1 MGKLKRGRKNQKSR
15 LNPIG
20 KSPNS
25 TADQKKDENLRQSK
39 ILPLINKLTSKVPNE
54 KAMAL
59 SAITVIA
66 EDPRMRTLLLKEKLI
81 PIVLEQC
88 LNDSNDEIVVESFGL
103 LRNLSIEEGY
113 DVITYLWRSNIWVT
127 IEASLSKIAH
137 SFKYIHDPT
146 STDKSTDKTK
156 LTLLYDF
163 TENIFSLVITL
174 ASGSQDIYDSIFDKM
189 DTVLTLVF
197 DLIKVQINPETK
209 LKFTTKLFNSCLE
222 FIYEFSSESL
232 EFVNKLISNEDFNL
246 EKINEYVNN
255 QSNRLGMVYVEGIKF
270 NYNEIATAGKSQQSL
285 SAEILLKIFDL
296 LHNIDLNKLVEDLI
310 KAEKQPIQK
319 DTNPKDVLKNLQDD
333 AKLQAK
339 SDLTCLE
346 VALDIITSTFEYLS
360 VNETNPSQPIDLSN
374 EILEI
379 LISKIYPL
387 LSELIKF
394 ELTNN
399 GVLLLLSKVSVSI
412 NNLTWLMLSN
422 ESIPTPWFEACL
434 QLWDLFIQVS
444 SKLSDEETQKIT
456 LNILWGIAKSLGP
469 EIRNKVQ
476 TEMIQNLIAKG
487 QEISNNNNEKDKD
500 IDEKLELYLS
510 IVGFVGSLAPIIGNI
525 EITSAIGEF
534 LMSSLELCTSTNP
547 VANEVVIETLNSIYD
562 IFCDKNFDYDEP
574 VFVQQK
580 YLQRLIAIEP
590 KIKAMYKKID
600 KNKYEQLKVKGEEA
614 WTNLGRFIKYKE
626 SE

>member
-15 LNPIG
+15 LNPMG

-66 EDPRMRTLLLKEKLI
+66 EDAKMRTILLKEKLI

-103 LRNLSIEEGY
+103 LRNIAIEEGY
-113 DVITYLWRSNIWVT
+113 DIITYLWRCDIWVT
-127 IEASLSKIAH
+127 IEASLSKITH
-137 SFKYIHDPT
+137 SFKYIHDPS
-146 STDKSTDKTK
+146 STTKNSDKTK
-156 LTLLYDF
+156 LALLYDF
-163 TENIFSLVITL
+163 TENIFSLIITL
-174 ASGSQDIYDSIFDKM
+174 ASGSQSIYDSIFEKM
-189 DTVLTLVF
+189 VLVLTLVLN
-197 DLIKVQINPETK
+197 LIKVQINPDTK
-209 LKFTTKLFNSCLE
+209 VKFTSKLFNSCLE

-232 EFVNKLISNEDFNL
+232 EFVNKLISSEDFDL
-246 EKINEYVNN
+246 AAVSDYANN
-255 QSNRLGMVYVEGIKF
+255 HSNRLSMAYVEGIKF
-270 NYNEIATAGKSQQSL
+270 NYNEIVSGGENQQAL
-285 SAEILLKIFDL
+285 SGEILLKIFDL

-310 KAEKQPIQK
+310 KGETKPIQK
-319 DTNPKDVLKNLQDD
+319 DTNPKDILKTLQDD
-333 AKLQAK
+333 SKLQAK

-346 VALDIITSTFEYLS
+346 VSLDIITSTFEYLS
-360 VNETNPSQPIDLSN
+360 VNETTPDHPIDLSN

-379 LISKIYPL
+379 LMSKIYPL

-394 ELTNN
+394 ELANN

-422 ESIPTPWFEACL
+422 ESIPTPWFDVCL
-434 QLWDLFIQVS
+434 QLWDLFIEVS
-444 SKLSDEETQKIT
+444 SKLCDDETHKII
-456 LNILWGIAKSLGP
+456 LNILWGIAKCLGP

-476 TEMIQNLIAKG
+476 LELIQNLISKG
-487 QEISNNNNEKDKD
+487 QEIANNNNENDKD
-500 IDEKLELYLS
+500 IDGKLELYLS
-510 IVGFVGSLAPIIGNI
+510 IVGFVGSLAPIIGNT
-525 EITSAIGEF
+525 ETTSAIGEF
-534 LMSSLELCTSTNP
+534 LMASLELCTCSNP

-574 VFVQQK
+574 VFVQQQ
-580 YLQRLIAIEP
+580 YLQRLIAVEP
-590 KIKAMYKKID
+590 KIRAMYKKID